1 MQKNLVPNPLKLV
14 TLTQLKVELK
24 RELREELAPELK
36 SLRAEMKT
44 LQSGLQELW
53 GLLTDS
59 KLPASAHS
67 HDKIIEAINAMN
79 KRVDTLISDSKA
91 RIENLESRIK

>member
-1 MQKNLVPNPLKLV
+1 MEQKLV

-36 SLRAEMKT
+36 SLRAEMT
-44 LQSGLQELW
+44 AIQSGLQVLK
-53 GLLTDS
+53 GLLKDS
-59 KLPASAHS
+59 KLPASAHG

-79 KRVDTLISDSKA
+79 KRIADLISDSKS